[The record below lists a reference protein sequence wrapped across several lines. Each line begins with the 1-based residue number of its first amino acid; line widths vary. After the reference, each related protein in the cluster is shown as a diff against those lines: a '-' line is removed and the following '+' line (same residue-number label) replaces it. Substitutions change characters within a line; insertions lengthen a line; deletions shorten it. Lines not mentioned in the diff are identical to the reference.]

1 MKAHKKGIAAERE
14 RPREKLTS
22 VPVNTYT
29 AVRSKSLGQRSQ
41 GRLKYDT
48 HTLAKGEKN
57 EAEDENNQKKK

>member
-1 MKAHKKGIAAERE
+1 MLLRE
-14 RPREKLTS
+14 RLGEKLTS

-57 EAEDENNQKKK
+57 EAIEDENNQKKK

>member
-1 MKAHKKGIAAERE
+1 M
-14 RPREKLTS
+14 
-22 VPVNTYT
+22 PVNTYI

>member
-1 MKAHKKGIAAERE
+1 M
-14 RPREKLTS
+14 L
-22 VPVNTYT
+22 VNTYT

-57 EAEDENNQKKK
+57 EAIEDENNQKKK